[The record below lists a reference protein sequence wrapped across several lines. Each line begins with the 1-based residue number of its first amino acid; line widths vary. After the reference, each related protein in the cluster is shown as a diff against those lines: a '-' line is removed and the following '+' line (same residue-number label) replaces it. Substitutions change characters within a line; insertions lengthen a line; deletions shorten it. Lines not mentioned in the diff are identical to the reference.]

1 MKGISQESALKM
13 LELTAGEVV
22 TMYDTP
28 LGFRHGPKSIVDD
41 DTLTVI
47 YISDNAYSRQYEID
61 LIKEMSGQRKGNKI
75 VVMNGKCDEIKE
87 LVDYVVEFDI
97 DGKFDNILLGFDYII
112 LAQTV
117 AVLKS
122 LAMGKTPDNPCPTG
136 EVNRV
141 VKGVT
146 LYPYSKGE

>member
-1 MKGISQESALKM
+1 M
-13 LELTAGEVV
+13 LLN
-22 TMYDTP
+22 
-28 LGFRHGPKSIVDD
+28 L
-41 DTLTVI
+41 TLT
-47 YISDNAYSRQYEID
+47 
-61 LIKEMSGQRKGNKI
+61 
-75 VVMNGKCDEIKE
+75 
-87 LVDYVVEFDI
+87 
-97 DGKFDNILLGFDYII
+97 GKFDNILLGFDYII

-122 LAMGKTPDNPCPTG
+122 LAMDKTPDNPCPTG

>member
-1 MKGISQESALKM
+1 
-13 LELTAGEVV
+13 
-22 TMYDTP
+22 
-28 LGFRHGPKSIVDD
+28 
-41 DTLTVI
+41 
-47 YISDNAYSRQYEID
+47 
-61 LIKEMSGQRKGNKI
+61 MSSQRKGNKI
-75 VVMNGKCDEIKE
+75 VAVMNGKCEEIKE